1 MCGIFGAVHI
11 ADEDHLFADE
21 AIRSTRHRG
30 PDDTGLLKFRGGVFG
45 QNRLSIIDL
54 SPLGHQPM
62 VREERAVLVFNGEI
76 YNYRALRGE
85 LEAKGHVFRSRT
97 DTEVILVGYLEWGDD
112 VVDRIDGM
120 FAIAIYDLAQRR
132 LLLARDR
139 SGKKPLFYS
148 HDGEGI
154 RFASEPK
161 AIFASGVTPR
171 VNVAQLSS
179 LLTFGYVAS
188 PETMHAGVFEV
199 PPASTLVLEKGRE
212 PKIRRYWRAPFAE
225 SSIHVPEE
233 EAIRTVRRLVDAA
246 VERRLEADVPLGAFL
261 SGGIDSTII
270 VGAMARRMGRK
281 VKTFSIG
288 FKGDPRYDE
297 THFAR
302 IAAKAFDTEHTEFAL
317 SPTSFDLI
325 ERLVRAHDGPFG
337 DSSAVP
343 TSIVSELTRKH
354 VTVALSGDGGDELFA
369 GYTRFLAAES
379 LERVPLPF
387 RQAMRVASRF
397 VPQRGSP
404 KSLHVRAHRFLSRA
418 SLPLAERMA
427 MWNPF
432 FGGELRQILRP
443 ELHKY
448 ADDPIR
454 WADGIVA
461 QSEGATPLA
470 RVLAHNFETYLPFDL
485 LVKADRSSM
494 MHSLE
499 VRAPFL
505 DTALIDYVARLPD
518 TMKRK
523 GTTTKWILKRAYN
536 DLLPKEIL
544 SRGKMG
550 FGVPLGAWF
559 RGDLKDA
566 MSDTLSGRARIFDY
580 LEPAYVSRVV
590 AEHHEGRVDHGQKLW
605 LLLTLEI
612 WLRSLSTVS

>member
-1 MCGIFGAVHI
+1 MCGIFGALHVP
-11 ADEDHLFADE
+11 DDRLFAEE

-30 PDDTGLLKFRGGVFG
+30 PDDTGMLRFPGGVFG
-45 QNRLSIIDL
+45 HNRLSIIDL

-62 VREERAVLVFNGEI
+62 AREEKAVLVFNGEI
-76 YNYRALRGE
+76 YNYRGLRAE
-85 LEAKGHVFRSRT
+85 LEAKGHIFRSRS
-97 DTEVILVGYLEWGDD
+97 DTEVILIGYLEWGDA
-112 VVDRIDGM
+112 VVERIDGM
-120 FAIAIYDLAQRR
+120 FAVAIYDLEKKR

-139 SGKKPLFYS
+139 SGKKPLFYFL
-148 HDGEGI
+148 DGDGI

-161 AIFASGVTPR
+161 ALLASGVSSR
-171 VNVAQLSS
+171 VNVSELAS

-188 PETMHAGVFEV
+188 PSTIRENVFEV
-199 PPASTLVLEKGRE
+199 PPASTLSFERGRR
-212 PKIRRYWRAPFAE
+212 PIVKRYWRAPFAE
-225 SSIHVPEE
+225 SPLDVTVE
-233 EAIRTVRRLVDAA
+233 EATRKVRELVDQA
-246 VERRLEADVPLGAFL
+246 VERRLESDVPLGAFL

-270 VGAMARRMGRK
+270 VGAMARRLGRK

-302 IAAKAFDTEHTEFAL
+302 IAARAFDTEHTEFTL

-325 ERLVRAHDGPFG
+325 ERLVQAHDGPFG

-354 VTVALSGDGGDELFA
+354 VTVALSGDGGDEIFA

-379 LERVPLPF
+379 LERVPFALRRVMSGVSRALPTK
-387 RQAMRVASRF
+387 
-397 VPQRGSP
+397 GSP

-418 SLPLAERMA
+418 ALPLAERMA

-432 FGGELRQILRP
+432 FGGDLNALLRP
-443 ELHKY
+443 DLHKY
-448 ADDPIR
+448 VNAPLE
-454 WADGIVA
+454 WADSVVA
-461 QSEGATPLA
+461 ESLGASPLA

-505 DTALIDYVARLPD
+505 DTALIEYAARLPD
-518 TMKRK
+518 SMKRK
-523 GTTTKWILKRAYN
+523 GLTTKWILKRAYA
-536 DLLPKEIL
+536 DLLPAEIT

-566 MSDTLSGRARIFDY
+566 MSDTLGKRARIFEY
-580 LEPAYVSRVV
+580 LEPAYVSRIVE
-590 AEHHEGRVDHGQKLW
+590 EHKAGRVDHGQRLW

-612 WLRSLSTVS
+612 WLKSLA